1 MTAFL
6 VFTEGEPMIVVT
18 AEEAVLDGRLVEY
31 LSQKGMDKFIAH
43 EIDVDRLRKAYGV
56 PFEVVEADIIN
67 VRNLRVLDS
76 KGSHAFANV
85 QFADLGKSTW
95 YES

>member
-6 VFTEGEPMIVVT
+6 VFTEGEPLIIAVAKEV
-18 AEEAVLDGRLVEY
+18 VLDGGLVES
-31 LSQKGMDKFIAH
+31 LSRKGIDKFIAH
-43 EIDVDRLRKAYGV
+43 EIDVDRLREAYGV
-56 PFEVVEADIIN
+56 PFEVVEADITN
-67 VRNLRVLDS
+67 GRDLRVLDS

-85 QFADLGKSTW
+85 RFADLGKSIW

>member
-6 VFTEGEPMIVVT
+6 VFTAGEPLIV
-18 AEEAVLDGRLVEY
+18 ALPKEAVSDGRLVES
-31 LSQKGMDKFIAH
+31 LSRKGIDKFIAH
-43 EIDVDRLRKAYGV
+43 EIDVDQLRDAYGV
-56 PFEVVEADIIN
+56 PFEIVEADIN
-67 VRNLRVLDS
+67 NGRDLRVLDS

-85 QFADLGKSTW
+85 RFADLGKRIW

>member
-6 VFTEGEPMIVVT
+6 VFTEGEPLIIAT
-18 AEEAVLDGRLVEY
+18 AKETVSDGRLAES
-31 LSQKGMDKFIAH
+31 LSRKGIHKFIAH
-43 EIDVDRLRKAYGV
+43 EIDVDRLRKTYGV

-67 VRNLRVLDS
+67 GQNLRVLDS
-76 KGSHAFANV
+76 KGANAFANV
-85 QFADLGKSTW
+85 RFADLGKCIR

>member
-6 VFTEGEPMIVVT
+6 VFTEGEPLIVAT
-18 AEEAVLDGRLVEY
+18 AEEAASDGRLVEY
-31 LSQKGMDKFIAH
+31 LSRKGIDKFIAH
-43 EIDVDRLRKAYGV
+43 EIDVDQLREAYGV
-56 PFEVVEADIIN
+56 PFEIVEADIAN
-67 VRNLRVLDS
+67 GRDLRVLDS

-85 QFADLGKSTW
+85 RFADLGKSIW

>member
-6 VFTEGEPMIVVT
+6 VFTEGEPLIVAT
-18 AEEAVLDGRLVEY
+18 AEEAASDGRLVEY
-31 LSQKGMDKFIAH
+31 LSRKGIDKFIAH
-43 EIDVDRLRKAYGV
+43 EIDVDQLRDAYGV
-56 PFEVVEADIIN
+56 PFEIVEADIIN
-67 VRNLRVLDS
+67 GRNLRVLDS

-85 QFADLGKSTW
+85 RFADLGKCIW

>member
-6 VFTEGEPMIVVT
+6 VFTEFEPLIVAT
-18 AEEAVLDGRLVEY
+18 AEEAASDGHLVEW
-31 LSQKGMDKFIAH
+31 LSQKGIDKFIAH
-43 EIDVDRLRKAYGV
+43 EIDVDRLREAYGV
-56 PFEVVEADIIN
+56 PFEVIEADI
-67 VRNLRVLDS
+67 VSGRNLRVLDS

-85 QFADLGKSTW
+85 RFADLGKSIW

>member
-6 VFTEGEPMIVVT
+6 VFTEYEPLIVAI
-18 AEEAVLDGRLVEY
+18 AEEAVSDGRLVEN
-31 LSQKGMDKFIAH
+31 LSRKGIDKFIAH
-43 EIDVDRLRKAYGV
+43 EIDVDQLRDAYGV
-56 PFEVVEADIIN
+56 PFEIVEADIASG
-67 VRNLRVLDS
+67 RDLRVLDS

-85 QFADLGKSTW
+85 RFADLGKSIW